1 MLYIWN
7 HCTLSFRSYSRLRN
21 SRPRNSRDFAAQI
34 LSLTDFRAKE
44 RLLAV
49 EIFTHTINNYWTL
62 LSQIAIIIINCKFVF
77 YWIFSGSE
85 AICHFSRK
93 RRKAWFRLRICSK
106 TQLDDIAHEQTITC
120 RQLFAGHVVGF
131 RPMKRKNNW
140 STQNTHPR
148 TPKWRWHIM
157 IHTQSN
163 SLQRKEPHW
172 LLILIWVKPWE

>member
-21 SRPRNSRDFAAQI
+21 SLPRNSRDFAAQI

-85 AICHFSRK
+85 AICHFHARGEKRGFVYAFAAKHSWTTLHMSRPLLVGSYLQDTWWAFGQWK
-93 RRKAWFRLRICSK
+93 GETIGLRK
-106 TQLDDIAHEQTITC
+106 
-120 RQLFAGHVVGF
+120 
-131 RPMKRKNNW
+131 
-140 STQNTHPR
+140 
-148 TPKWRWHIM
+148 
-157 IHTQSN
+157 
-163 SLQRKEPHW
+163 
-172 LLILIWVKPWE
+172 ILIPILQNDVDTLWFIHKAILYKGRNHIDY